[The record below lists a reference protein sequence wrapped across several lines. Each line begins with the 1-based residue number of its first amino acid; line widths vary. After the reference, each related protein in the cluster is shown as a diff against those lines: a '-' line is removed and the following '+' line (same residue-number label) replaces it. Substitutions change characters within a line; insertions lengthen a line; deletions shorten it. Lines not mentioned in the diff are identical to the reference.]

1 MAATLKRPPT
11 PTFCWSPKHI
21 LIEGSPGQ
29 DSINICDIFKFS
41 SEFQQKCAKGSETER
56 LILPVE
62 VYPPNED
69 QCDLIRDRIID
80 AAKKQADTY
89 LVKGKVDKF
98 ASGGEKWYYLL
109 CEKGMT
115 VYSRDPG
122 SRRSNHDIYGVD
134 KENTAYQKDGVK
146 NHVIVNKQST
156 SRGPAGLREPRK
168 THTKKPPLG
177 CLCKFK
183 LILRLNP
190 GKYWYFANTLSTE
203 GDHNHQRIPYREK
216 HLSMRSLTPDQ
227 KASAARFSQVT
238 PSSAAKI
245 LTADLTGGL
254 PPTTH
259 QLAYNR
265 TASLSQ
271 EGIEKKT
278 SQAEQLLDY
287 MRTEVAAKR
296 KRFVA
301 LFHEITHS
309 SLLAIDVYSLR
320 RKESM
325 LEAAGDIQL
334 SMESRELSIIPMPCM
349 AFASTTWSQ
358 KGCQSLDPN

>member
-1 MAATLKRPPT
+1 MINSSFFQTFATILQTATIVLQFLLAMAATLERPPT

-115 VYSRDPG
+115 VYSRDAG

-183 LILRLNP
+183 LILRQGN
-190 GKYWYFANTLSTE
+190 LSFGGSQSHNE
-203 GDHNHQRIPYREK
+203 GQIRN
-216 HLSMRSLTPDQ
+216 
-227 KASAARFSQVT
+227 
-238 PSSAAKI
+238 
-245 LTADLTGGL
+245 
-254 PPTTH
+254 
-259 QLAYNR
+259 
-265 TASLSQ
+265 
-271 EGIEKKT
+271 
-278 SQAEQLLDY
+278 
-287 MRTEVAAKR
+287 
-296 KRFVA
+296 
-301 LFHEITHS
+301 
-309 SLLAIDVYSLR
+309 
-320 RKESM
+320 ES
-325 LEAAGDIQL
+325 
-334 SMESRELSIIPMPCM
+334 
-349 AFASTTWSQ
+349 
-358 KGCQSLDPN
+358 